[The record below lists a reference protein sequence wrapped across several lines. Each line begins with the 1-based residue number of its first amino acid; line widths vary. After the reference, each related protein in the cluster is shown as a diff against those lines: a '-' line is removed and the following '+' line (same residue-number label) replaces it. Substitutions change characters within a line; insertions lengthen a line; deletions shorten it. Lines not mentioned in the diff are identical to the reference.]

1 MDGRFMFSFA
11 SFFLLIFFGAPVDH
25 SAART
30 STVSVLDA
38 DTMTAERVCAG
49 RCYRRLSEGG
59 LHAVCEA
66 AAHELECGLS
76 DAAEGPATS
85 RGGQLLGGGGRY
97 ARCCWRRARAA
108 ARRGARGGSG
118 RGASW
123 CRPPAHALVWPW
135 NSYGI

>member
-66 AAHELECGLS
+66 AAHELEC
-76 DAAEGPATS
+76 
-85 RGGQLLGGGGRY
+85 
-97 ARCCWRRARAA
+97 
-108 ARRGARGGSG
+108 
-118 RGASW
+118 
-123 CRPPAHALVWPW
+123 
-135 NSYGI
+135 

>member
-1 MDGRFMFSFA
+1 MFSFA

-108 ARRGARGGSG
+108 VARRGARAAAAAAGRRGGVVHQ
-118 RGASW
+118 RM
-123 CRPPAHALVWPW
+123 RTR
-135 NSYGI
+135 